1 MSFLQ
6 YDPDSPLLSHIL
18 SNARRYTSLFST
30 AIDSLLPEPTID
42 LTASPDYME
51 DVLDVIMDQ
60 RRGRNRQLAEE
71 AGMDGGMGEN
81 GGEERFPP
89 ELMRR

>member
-1 MSFLQ
+1 
-6 YDPDSPLLSHIL
+6 
-18 SNARRYTSLFST
+18 
-30 AIDSLLPEPTID
+30 
-42 LTASPDYME
+42 ME